1 MKKLIAILACV
12 MMSMM
17 MLVACG
23 KDTDSDSKKEESK
36 KEESNK
42 NVTIDVVATADALIK
57 DVKFVD
63 QMSPIDSIDFFT
75 ALFSI
80 DAADVKEQKTYTST
94 GATAEM
100 LSAVKCTDA
109 DAAEKVKG
117 IFEAYT
123 KDLSSQYADYKP
135 EECEKLD
142 NPVIKVYNEY
152 VIICVSDDNDTAT
165 KTIEGQVK

>member
-1 MKKLIAILACV
+1 MKKLIAILACI

-17 MLVACG
+17 MLVACS
-23 KDTDSDSKKEESK
+23 KDTDSNTNKEETKKED
-36 KEESNK
+36 SNK
-42 NVTIDVVATADALIK
+42 NVTIDVAATADALIK
-57 DVKFVD
+57 DIKFVD
-63 QMSPIDSIDFFT
+63 QMSPIDNIDFFA

-80 DAADVKEQKTYTST
+80 DVADVKEQKTYTST

-100 LSAVKCTDA
+100 LSAVKCKDVA
-109 DAAEKVKG
+109 AAERVKG
-117 IFEAYT
+117 IFESYT
-123 KDLSSQYADYKP
+123 KNLSSQYADYKP

-152 VIICVSDDNDTAT
+152 VIICVSDENDTAT

>member
-23 KDTDSDSKKEESK
+23 KDTDSNTNKESN
-36 KEESNK
+36 KEDSNK

-57 DVKFVD
+57 DIKFVD
-63 QMSPIDSIDFFT
+63 QMSPIDNIDFFA

-109 DAAEKVKG
+109 AAAEKVKG